1 MTSSVEEDTELDKM
15 LFLIKKNGILYK
27 SIKSMSKQGL
37 VTYDLRDEIE
47 DNKIEIERII
57 KLYKKYE
64 TFYKNA

>member
-27 SIKSMSKQGL
+27 SIQSMSKQGL